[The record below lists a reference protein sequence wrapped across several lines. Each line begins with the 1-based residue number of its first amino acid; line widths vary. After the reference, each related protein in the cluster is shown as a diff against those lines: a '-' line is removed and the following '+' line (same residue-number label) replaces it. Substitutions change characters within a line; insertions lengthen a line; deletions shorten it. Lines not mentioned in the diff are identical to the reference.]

1 MRIPC
6 AMIRDLLPLYAEKMV
21 ESETEALVKEHL
33 EACPDCRQRLSE
45 LTMEAP
51 KSVNTAS
58 PLLSL
63 KKTILKRRWF
73 TALAAALCVFIVV
86 YTWFFHAGAMHPAAW
101 TDGLVTV
108 TGIEERPFSDVHAQ
122 DDTGDEAHAETL
134 PVLVLQ
140 VDGRITGSHTSKRE
154 EADGTETVLLQGWTS
169 NADSNLAKDVSEIL
183 LSPVPD
189 RVIYADSQQQKLLW
203 GTPLSDENKSLSS
216 SAFDSALIIA
226 LVLASLSGIV
236 WLLLRRHSSS
246 WIPRQVF
253 FAPVSFLAARLLTQG
268 CILTSLWME
277 LGSLVI
283 AIALYLL
290 LTCLWQLLLLRKAE
304 QK

>member
-21 ESETEALVKEHL
+21 EPETEALVKEHL
-33 EACPDCRQRLSE
+33 EACPNCHQRLSE
-45 LTMEAP
+45 LTTEAP
-51 KSVNTAS
+51 KTMDTAA

-63 KKTILKRRWF
+63 KKTIRKRRWF
-73 TALAAALCVFIVV
+73 TAIAAALCVFIIV
-86 YTWFFHAGAMHPAAW
+86 YTWFFHTGALHPAVW

-108 TGIEERPFSDVHAQ
+108 TGIEERPYSDVHVQ
-122 DDTGDEAHAETL
+122 DDTGEDAHAETR

-169 NADSNLAKDVSEIL
+169 NADGNLAKDVSEIL

-203 GTPLSDENKSLSS
+203 GTPLSDESKTLLQSSL
-216 SAFDSALIIA
+216 DRVLMIA
-226 LVLASLSGIV
+226 LALALLSGMA
-236 WLLLRRHSSS
+236 WYLLRKHGKS
-246 WIPRQVF
+246 WIPQQVF

-277 LGSLVI
+277 LGPLVI
-283 AIALYLL
+283 AIALYFL

-304 QK
+304 

>member
-6 AMIRDLLPLYAEKMV
+6 AMIHDLLPLYAEKMV
-21 ESETEALVKEHL
+21 EPETEALVKEHL
-33 EACPDCRQRLSE
+33 EACPDCRQRLTE
-45 LTMEAP
+45 LTTGVP
-51 KSVNTAS
+51 KTMDTAA

-63 KKTILKRRWF
+63 KKTIRKRRRF
-73 TALAAALCVFIVV
+73 TALAAPLCVFVVV
-86 YTWFFHAGAMHPAAW
+86 YAWFFHAGAMHPAVW
-101 TDGLVTV
+101 TDGLVTI
-108 TGIEERPFSDVHAQ
+108 TGIEERLYSDVHAQ
-122 DDTGDEAHAETL
+122 DDTGEDAHAETL

-140 VDGRITGSHTSKRE
+140 VDGRITGSHTSKRK

-169 NADSNLAKDVSEIL
+169 NADGNLAKDVSEIL

-203 GTPLSDENKSLSS
+203 GTPLSDESKTLLQSSL
-216 SAFDSALIIA
+216 DRVLMIA
-226 LVLASLSGIV
+226 LALALLSGMA
-236 WLLLRRHSSS
+236 WYLLRKHGKS

-277 LGSLVI
+277 LGPLVI
-283 AIALYLL
+283 AIALYFL
-290 LTCLWQLLLLRKAE
+290 LTCLWQLLLLRKVE
-304 QK
+304 